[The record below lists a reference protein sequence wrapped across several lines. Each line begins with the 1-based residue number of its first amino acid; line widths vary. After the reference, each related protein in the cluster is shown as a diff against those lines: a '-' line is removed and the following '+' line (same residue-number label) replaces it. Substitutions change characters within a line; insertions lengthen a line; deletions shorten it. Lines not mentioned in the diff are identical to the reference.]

1 MKIEN
6 IGHVPADRIEL
17 VMEVVTSISGDY
29 DNSVARHRITR
40 NYGGMQLFPG
50 NLKITEAVPLG
61 AYFTDREIDLI
72 IRGEGNLVIR
82 GYLSYKDGFGPQRT
96 EFFFMYDAHHR
107 VWSADAPESWADLLD
122 KIPITEKKK
131 RGEAS

>member
-1 MKIEN
+1 
-6 IGHVPADRIEL
+6 
-17 VMEVVTSISGDY
+17 MEVKPSWT
-29 DNSVARHRITR
+29 
-40 NYGGMQLFPG
+40 
-50 NLKITEAVPLG
+50 
-61 AYFTDREIDLI
+61 
-72 IRGEGNLVIR
+72 LVIR

-131 RGEAS
+131 KSEAN